1 MGLSLLQGLWLL
13 LLGVLGA
20 SSLVA
25 RRQAGRKAIAAL
37 EPYQGWI
44 GVASV
49 VYGAYLLV
57 VLVLVGVRYRPWLV
71 GLVVAGLFICLGLV
85 LGVGILESF
94 LKDPGGRANF
104 EKLVAKLTP
113 YRQTLGVVAMVLG
126 GFIILSALF

>member
-1 MGLSLLQGLWLL
+1 MGLGLLQGLWLL
-13 LLGVLGA
+13 LIGALGA

-25 RRQAGRKAIAAL
+25 RREEGRKALAAL

-44 GVASV
+44 GAVSV
-49 VYGAYLLV
+49 VWGAWRLVALL
-57 VLVLVGVRYRPWLV
+57 LTGFRYRPWLI
-71 GLVVAGLFICLGLV
+71 GVVVTGLFLCLGLV

-113 YRQTLGVVAMVLG
+113 YRQTLGVVSMVLG
-126 GFIILSALF
+126 GFVILTALF

>member
-1 MGLSLLQGLWLL
+1 MGLGLLQGLWLL

-25 RRQAGRKAIAAL
+25 RRQAGRKALAAL

-44 GVASV
+44 GAASV
-49 VYGAYLLV
+49 VWGVWQLV
-57 VLVLVGVRYRPWLV
+57 VLVLGLRYRLWLV
-71 GLVVAGLFICLGLV
+71 SLVVAGLFICLGLL

-94 LKDPGGRANF
+94 LKDPQGRANF
-104 EKLVAKLTP
+104 EKFVQKLTP

-126 GFIILSALF
+126 GFGILTAIF

>member
-1 MGLSLLQGLWLL
+1 MGLGLFQGLWLL

-25 RRQAGRKAIAAL
+25 RREEGRKALAAL

-49 VYGAYLLV
+49 VWGGWRLII
-57 VLVLVGVRYRPWLV
+57 LVLGMRYRPWLV
-71 GLVVAGLFICLGLV
+71 SFVVAGLFICLGLL
-85 LGVGILESF
+85 LGVGIIQSF
-94 LKDPGGRANF
+94 LKDPQGRDNF
-104 EKLVAKLTP
+104 AKLVQKLTP

-126 GFIILSALF
+126 GFAILSAIL

>member
-1 MGLSLLQGLWLL
+1 MSLLQGLWLVL
-13 LLGVLGA
+13 IGVLGA

-25 RRQAGRKAIAAL
+25 KREAGRKAIAAL

-44 GVASV
+44 GAVSV
-49 VYGAYLLV
+49 LWGVWRLV
-57 VLVLVGVRYRPWLV
+57 VLLLGGFRYRPWLV
-71 GLVVAGLFICLGLV
+71 SVAVAGLFICLGLV

-104 EKLVAKLTP
+104 EKLVQKLTP

-126 GFIILSALF
+126 AFTILSSIF